1 MMLHLRGLLC
11 AYCSENSYYWPH
23 YPYPK

>member
-11 AYCSENSYYWPH
+11 AYCSENSYYQQC
-23 YPYPK
+23 